1 MVYLIQFSGKIFC
14 EEENNYKQKEFVLT
28 TQTGESTN

>member
-1 MVYLIQFSGKIFC
+1 MVYLIQFSGNIFC

-28 TQTGESTN
+28 QTGESTN